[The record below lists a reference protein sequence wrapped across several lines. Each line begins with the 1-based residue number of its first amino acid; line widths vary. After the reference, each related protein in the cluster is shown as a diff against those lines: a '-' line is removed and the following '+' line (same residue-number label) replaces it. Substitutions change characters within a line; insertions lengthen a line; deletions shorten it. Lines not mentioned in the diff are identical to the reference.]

1 MNASELSRKI
11 NEIIHQISTGEGWQ
25 EYDRKLMDRLKEWL
39 NLVNKKISELGLLPD
54 KDGYEFNAINI
65 DNALNELA
73 ETVTRLS
80 NKRDTPE
87 ANETENNPYQPLAGN
102 ITKLGESFNR
112 QMNEAFFK
120 RKRRISYAKGVLF
133 SALLIGAV
141 AGIVAV
147 AIVFV
152 TPALAILPLLLSGIL
167 GMVSI
172 IGSVSAVASLYFI
185 PTGWYEMVRDYRQ
198 LRTKSKRCDS
208 IANRA
213 NAVAALA
220 QTAVTYS
227 DPHSVERIRQGVIEV
242 DREDKTKKILEELR
256 LTSEELAAIRVL
268 LQEKES
274 SVNKRDQKLEKLL
287 SKIYGSTPG
296 RRAED
301 KPSADTVTL
310 DRLDSLAVNPV
321 FKIDPEDF
329 SLAKA
334 LVVLRDEHKQMSAT
348 LDVLIEKQERLQ
360 AKLKNLSSDNYVNA
374 KFEKYRQNQKPEPLK
389 PKSQDRFASR
399 LLSGT
404 RYSPQGL
411 DMKKLSLMSFS
422 LFTPYS
428 KKITQALTEMAMN
441 HQLMSE
447 QNRDQVMRSFNKK
460 QP

>member
-11 NEIIHQISTGEGWQ
+11 NEIIHKISTGEGWQ
-25 EYDRKLMDRLKEWL
+25 ESDRKLMDRLKEWL

-198 LRTKSKRCDS
+198 LRTKSKRCDY

-220 QTAVTYS
+220 QTAATYS
-227 DPHSVERIRQGVIEV
+227 DPQSAERIRQGVIEV

-256 LTSEELAAIRVL
+256 LTSEELVAIRVL

-274 SVNKRDQKLEKLL
+274 SANNRAQELERLL
-287 SKIYGSTPG
+287 TKIYGSTPG
-296 RRAED
+296 GMVKD
-301 KPSADTVTL
+301 MPSADAVTL
-310 DRLDSLAVNPV
+310 DQLDSLKRSPV
-321 FKIDPEDF
+321 FPINPDF
-329 SLAKA
+329 VQVSILI
-334 LVVLRDEHKQMSAT
+334 VLRDEHKQMSAT
-348 LDVLIEKQERLQ
+348 LAVLMEKQERLQ

-404 RYSPQGL
+404 RYSPQRL
-411 DMKKLSLMSFS
+411 DMKEFSHMSFS

-428 KKITQALTEMAMN
+428 KKITQALTGVAID

-447 QNRDQVMRSFNKK
+447 EACDKVIRSFNKK